1 MNVVIV
7 GCGRVGARLSLQFV
21 REGADVTIIDQ
32 NAAAFARLGNNFAGN
47 ALVGNG
53 IDEDMLRRAG
63 IEEADVFVA
72 VTEGDNRNIMACQMA
87 QHIFNVPRV
96 ICKINDPV
104 RNEVYMKLGL
114 KTFCPTIVGA
124 DTIHAMIEKD

>member
-1 MNVVIV
+1 VNVVIV
-7 GCGRVGARLSLQFV
+7 GCGRVSARLSLQFV
-21 REGADVTIIDQ
+21 REGDDVTIIDQ

-124 DTIHAMIEKD
+124 ETIHSMIEKD